1 MVIND
6 WRDETVKCVW
16 LQITKDDLAVEL
28 RQLRDEGKDTSS
40 LESEFDRL
48 RSADPIKDPEL
59 QSAAQAL
66 LDKAQELPLVCD
78 YKYVEPSELVEIREE
93 RPDGPRRFDSQSLSE
108 EQAYDRFLGAW
119 LGRCA
124 GCLLG
129 KPVEGWHTDRMW
141 GYLKDLGRYPLSDY
155 LISKVPAEIDEK
167 YKVSQRFGFIDQ
179 VNYMPE
185 DDDTNYTVTG
195 LAIVKQYGTA
205 FSSEDVADFWMSNI
219 PLLKTCTAERVAYRN
234 FALTIAPPRSATHR
248 NPYREWIGAQIR
260 ADFFGYVALG
270 NPEFAAELAWRD
282 ARVSHIKNGIYGEM
296 WVAAMLAAA
305 AFEEDP
311 KALIQIGLSEI
322 PAKSRFSEAIGD
334 VISWY
339 DKGLSRDE
347 ATSMIHQ
354 QWNQYHSHHWCHTI
368 SNAQI
373 VAMGLLWSD
382 LDFETAICGA
392 VQACFDT
399 DCNGATVGS
408 IVGMMMGAK
417 RLPEKWISPLNDT
430 LQTGVSG
437 YYRVSISELARQTL
451 ELFKSKR

>member
-1 MVIND
+1 MNQS
-6 WRDETVKCVW
+6 W
-16 LQITKDDLAVEL
+16 LLITKDDLVIEL
-28 RQLRDEGKDTSS
+28 QQLRDEGKDVSS
-40 LESEFDRL
+40 LESEFRRL
-48 RSADPIKDPEL
+48 RAPEVINDQEF

-66 LDKAQELPLVCD
+66 LDRAQELPLVSGH
-78 YKYVEPSELVEIREE
+78 KYVEPNDLDQIRQE
-93 RPDGPRRFDSQSLSE
+93 RPDGPRRLDSQSLSE
-108 EQAYDRFLGAW
+108 EEVYDRFLGAW

-155 LISKVPAEIDEK
+155 FISKVPAEIDEK

-195 LAIVKQYGTA
+195 LAIVKQHGVS
-205 FSSEDVADFWMSNI
+205 FSSEDVADFWLGNI

-234 FALTIAPPRSATHR
+234 FALTIPPPRSATHR

-260 ADFFGYVALG
+260 GDFFGYAALG
-270 NPEFAAELAWRD
+270 NPELAAELAWRD
-282 ARVSHIKNGIYGEM
+282 ARVSHVKNGIYGEM
-296 WVAAMLAAA
+296 WVAAVLAAA
-305 AFEEDP
+305 AFEKDP
-311 KALIQIGLSEI
+311 KSVIQIGLSEI
-322 PAKSRFSEAIGD
+322 PARSRLYEAISD

-347 ATSMIHQ
+347 ATSMIHKR
-354 QWNQYHSHHWCHTI
+354 WNQYHGHHWCHTI

-382 LDFETAICGA
+382 LDFEQAICGA

-408 IVGMMMGAK
+408 IMGMMMGAN
-417 RLPEKWISPLNDT
+417 RLPERWISPLNDT
-430 LQTGVSG
+430 LETGVSG
-437 YYRVSISELARQTL
+437 YHRVSISDLARQTL
-451 ELFKSKR
+451 ELHMSLG

>member
-1 MVIND
+1 M
-6 WRDETVKCVW
+6 KHSW
-16 LQITKDDLAVEL
+16 LSITREDLSIEL
-28 RQLRDEGKDTSS
+28 QQLADEGKDVSS
-40 LESEFDRL
+40 LKSEFDRL
-48 RSADPIKDPEL
+48 RSADLAEDQEL
-59 QSAAQAL
+59 QLAAQEL
-66 LDKAQELPLVCD
+66 LDRAQELPTVPD
-78 YKYVEPSELVEIREE
+78 YRYVEPGDLSEIHDE
-93 RPDGPRRFDSQSLSE
+93 RLYGPRRFRSPSLSE
-108 EQAYDRFLGAW
+108 QEVYDRFLGAW

-141 GYLKDLGRYPLSDY
+141 GYLRDMGRYPLRDY
-155 LISKVPAEIDEK
+155 FISKVPVEIEEK
-167 YKVSQRFGFIDQ
+167 YGVSQRFGFVDQ
-179 VNYMPE
+179 VDCMPE

-195 LAIVKQYGTA
+195 LAIVKLRGTA
-205 FSSEDVADFWMSNI
+205 FSSEDVADFWLSSI

-234 FALTIAPPRSATHR
+234 LALTIPPPRSATHR

-260 ADFFGYVALG
+260 GDFFGYVALG
-270 NPEFAAELAWRD
+270 NPELAAELAWRD
-282 ARVSHIKNGIYGEM
+282 ARVSHVKNGIYGEM

-311 KALIQIGLSEI
+311 KSLIQIGLSEI
-322 PAKSRFSEAIGD
+322 PARSRFYEAISD

-339 DKGLSRDE
+339 DKGLSRAE
-347 ATSMIHQ
+347 ATSMIHKR
-354 QWNQYHSHHWCHTI
+354 WNQYNGHHWCHTI

-382 LDFETAICGA
+382 HDYEQAICGA

-408 IVGMMMGAK
+408 IMGMMMGAN
-417 RLPEKWISPLNDT
+417 RLPEKWTAPLNDT

-437 YYRVSISELARQTL
+437 YHRVSISELARQTL
-451 ELFKSKR
+451 ELHRSLG